1 MAILPILNNIRI
13 VPREADFLDRKLG
26 SRGEIFFD
34 RDSNTLRLY
43 DGSVNGGTS
52 LAKADLTNVTNSD
65 FLAKATA
72 SGVGGGSGNGGGISI
87 AADDSTQRVIDAGE
101 VLSILGGDG
110 ISTATDNEG
119 ALTINNTAS
128 TFGSIAVS
136 GQTTVTATSSGDVVT
151 FVAGAG
157 ITLTTNNATKELTI
171 TGAGEGVA
179 SNSFSNISVGGQNT
193 VVADSAADTL
203 TLVAG
208 TGISITTEA
217 GTDTITITN
226 SQTSFSFSGTTD
238 ASSASLT
245 VDKIFLP
252 AITRLVV
259 TNTGT
264 TAYNFDQYSGNN
276 PTIYAINGTTIAFD
290 LQQGAGHPFQ
300 IQNPAGAAYS
310 TGLIHVATNGT
321 VSTGAAA
328 QDKGSG
334 TLYWKIPQS
343 ISGGYRYQCTSHAG
357 MVGSI
362 TIKDISII

>member
-1 MAILPILNNIRI
+1 
-13 VPREADFLDRKLG
+13 VVADSSTDTLTLVAGTGITITTDAG
-26 SRGEIFFD
+26 T
-34 RDSNTLRLY
+34 DSITITNS
-43 DGSVNGGTS
+43 GSVLNT
-52 LAKADLTNVTNSD
+52 
-65 FLAKATA
+65 F
-72 SGVGGGSGNGGGISI
+72 
-87 AADDSTQRVIDAGE
+87 ST
-101 VLSILGGDG
+101 
-110 ISTATDNEG
+110 
-119 ALTINNTAS
+119 
-128 TFGSIAVS
+128 IAVS
-136 GQTTVTATSSGDVVT
+136 GQV
-151 FVAGAG
+151 
-157 ITLTTNNATKELTI
+157 
-171 TGAGEGVA
+171 
-179 SNSFSNISVGGQNT
+179 SVE
-193 VVADSAADTL
+193 ADSTADTL

-321 VSTGAAA
+321 VSIGAAA

-343 ISGGYRYQCTSHAG
+343 ISGGYRYQCTAHAG